1 MLNSILIK
9 EFRTQLRNRK
19 YYAFAIF
26 YVVII
31 CVVAFTMFWS
41 ASTSKK
47 PLSPEYSINLSFIF
61 FMVQMLAIGT
71 ICSGFAIYLISTER
85 QNLTFDVLRSTLL
98 KNYQI
103 IFGKIPPIITYALI
117 LMFLSLPVALL
128 IMPLNKE
135 MAYCYLIIFI
145 STIAFSLMGFAWSSI
160 FKNARTAIVATYI
173 TVGIFAIGT
182 MLVPVI
188 LNKVFQVKIAPIV
201 TDLLNALNPF
211 WTIFKSI
218 NGTIWSMNVAIIP
231 TWIVLVIG
239 YLFLS
244 VIAIIVSIIK
254 LK

>member
-1 MLNSILIK
+1 MLSPILIK

-19 YYAFAIF
+19 YYTLAVF

-71 ICSGFAIYLISTER
+71 ICSGFAIHLISTER
-85 QNLTFDVLRSTLL
+85 QNLTFDILISTPI
-98 KNYQI
+98 KSYQV
-103 IFGKIPPIITYALI
+103 IFGKVLPIIIYVMI

-128 IMPLNKE
+128 IMPLSRE
-135 MAYCYLIIFI
+135 MAYCYLITFI
-145 STIAFSLMGFAWSSI
+145 SAATFSLMGFAWSAI

-173 TVGIFAIGT
+173 VVGIFAIGT
-182 MLVPVI
+182 ALVPVI
-188 LNKVFQVKIAPIV
+188 FSKVFQVKIAPIV
-201 TDLLNALNPF
+201 VDLLNALNPF
-211 WTIFKSI
+211 WTILKGI
-218 NGTIWSMNVAIIP
+218 DGAIWSMNVSIVS
-231 TWIVLVIG
+231 TWIVLVLG

-244 VIAIIVSIIK
+244 AIAIIVSIIK

>member
-1 MLNSILIK
+1 MLNPILIK

-19 YYAFAIF
+19 YYTFAVF

-47 PLSPEYSINLSFIF
+47 PLSPEYGINLSFIF

-71 ICSGFAIYLISTER
+71 ICPGFAVYLISIER

-98 KNYQI
+98 KSYQI
-103 IFGKIPPIITYALI
+103 IFGKILPIITYALI

-128 IMPLNKE
+128 IMPLNRE
-135 MAYCYLIIFI
+135 MAYCYLTIFI
-145 STIAFSLMGFAWSSI
+145 SAATFSLMGFAWSSI

-173 TVGIFAIGT
+173 AVGIFAIGT
-182 MLVPVI
+182 VLVPVI
-188 LNKVFQVKIAPIV
+188 ISKVFQVKIAPIIA
-201 TDLLNALNPF
+201 DLLNALNPF
-211 WTIFKSI
+211 WTIFKGI
-218 NGTIWSMNVAIIP
+218 DGTIWSMNVSIIP
-231 TWIVLVIG
+231 TWIVLVLG
-239 YLFLS
+239 YLFFS
-244 VIAIIVSIIK
+244 AIAIIVSIIK

>member
-1 MLNSILIK
+1 MLNPILIK

-19 YYAFAIF
+19 YYTFAVF

-47 PLSPEYSINLSFIF
+47 PLSPEYGVNLSFIF
-61 FMVQMLAIGT
+61 FIVQMLAIGT
-71 ICSGFAIYLISTER
+71 ICPGFAIHLISTER
-85 QNLTFDVLRSTLL
+85 QNLTFDILRSTLL
-98 KNYQI
+98 KSYQI
-103 IFGKIPPIITYALI
+103 IFGEILPIFTYVLI
-117 LMFLSLPVALL
+117 LMFLTLPVALL

-135 MAYCYLIIFI
+135 MAYCYLTIFV
-145 STIAFSLMGFAWSSI
+145 SAVTFSLMGFAWSSI
-160 FKNARTAIVATYI
+160 FKEARTAIVATYI

-182 MLVPVI
+182 VLVSVI
-188 LNKVFQVKIAPIV
+188 LSKVFQVKIAPIV

-211 WTIFKSI
+211 WTILKGI
-218 NGTIWSMNVAIIP
+218 NGTIWSMNVSIIP
-231 TWIVLVIG
+231 TWIVLIIG

-244 VIAIIVSIIK
+244 AIAVIVSIVR

>member
-1 MLNSILIK
+1 MLNPILIK

-19 YYAFAIF
+19 YYAFAVF

-47 PLSPEYSINLSFIF
+47 PLSPEYGINLSFIF

-71 ICSGFAIYLISTER
+71 ICSGFAVYLISTER

-98 KNYQI
+98 KSYQI
-103 IFGKIPPIITYALI
+103 IFGKILPIITYALI

-128 IMPLNKE
+128 IMPLNRE

-145 STIAFSLMGFAWSSI
+145 SAIAFSLMGFAWSSI

-182 MLVPVI
+182 MLVPII
-188 LNKVFQVKIAPIV
+188 LNKIFQVKIAPIV

-211 WTIFKSI
+211 WTILKGIDS
-218 NGTIWSMNVAIIP
+218 TIWSMNVSIVP
-231 TWIVLVIG
+231 TWIVLVTS

-244 VIAIIVSIIK
+244 AIAIIVSIIK